1 MGDMIQYVGSLFSGG
16 MIFLM
21 LIMFFAGIGDTAVT
35 QTFSTVVQENMVA
48 STEGIERDF
57 RLIGYGV
64 SDSDKVMLADSSRL
78 IFRADLDDLSRVDT
92 VMYELGPL
100 LAWGHGNPDA
110 RILYRSVNGMAPI
123 PVATGVTRCSFRYVD
138 STGVAAAAERDIRA
152 VRVAMTMESDTRVNG
167 TYPGVI
173 WERTITP
180 KNLR

>member
-1 MGDMIQYVGSLFSGG
+1 MGEMIQYVGSLFSGG

-35 QTFSTVVQENMVA
+35 QTFSAVVQENMVA

-64 SDSDKVMLADSSRL
+64 NDSDKVLLADSTRF
-78 IFRADLDDLSRVDT
+78 IFRADVEGVSTIDT

-100 LAWGHGNPDA
+100 LAWGHGNPNA
-110 RILYRSVNGMAPI
+110 RILYRSVNGAAPI
-123 PVATGVTRCSFRYVD
+123 PAATGVTQFSLQYFD
-138 STGVAAAAERDIRA
+138 SAGVPAASARDIRA
-152 VRVAMTMESDTRVNG
+152 LSVAMTMESDTRLNDS
-167 TYPGVI
+167 YPGVV
-173 WERTITP
+173 WQRTVKP